1 MSLMYEAVLRI
12 DMGEMVNSSFH
23 QTQQESGSLNCQR
36 PFLLPSS
43 LSRLNIWVKKPRSEM
58 CGCVLSAR
66 GVLVFC
72 ALTF

>member
-23 QTQQESGSLNCQR
+23 QTQHESGSLNCQR

-43 LSRLNIWVKKPRSEM
+43 SFCEVVTSEHL
-58 CGCVLSAR
+58 GQKAPK
-66 GVLVFC
+66 
-72 ALTF
+72 